1 MKQRLKWDDYIGIF
15 LLFASVFLLGVSVFL
30 SFSRDIWY
38 DELFSLGLAVQ
49 PLGELVSI
57 TARDVHPP
65 LYYMIVKLFLSLFG
79 TAGSAEYVVIAKL
92 TSVLPFFLCIVYA
105 ATKVR
110 KHFGLSC
117 AGLFAFLVLTM
128 PKLADYTVEVRMYGY
143 ALFFITA
150 GMLHAYEL
158 ACREDTGG
166 TGKKAYGNWAALT
179 LYAVGACYTHYF
191 ACVAACMIYL
201 YLLSVLIKEKRWREL
216 KAFFIS
222 GLCCVVCYLPWLGA
236 AVAMQ
241 VGQVKENYWIQ
252 PLSWRTIPGC
262 IKFIFQPSFAGE
274 KTNMALAVLLFLFY
288 GALPVLAGNGRD
300 VKSPEK
306 SRQAF
311 FSQGCMNVLAGIILF
326 GMLASVLLRP
336 VFVYRYMLPG
346 LGVFWLAFAIMTDRL
361 RERKFIFLPVVCVL
375 FVIGARNYRA
385 FYGEEMW
392 KRVQMEAAEV
402 ALAQMGKE
410 DIILYN
416 FDQTQAVLSYY
427 LDNDSYLWYGK
438 PEKLIQEMF
447 PANHALVEGEFSDE
461 TGIEALKNLLAQDKP
476 VWFFG
481 SGNARDEIMEKWS
494 RAGIRAQEKGS
505 VMVERYWFNIY
516 SLCADSNNENIG

>member
-1 MKQRLKWDDYIGIF
+1 MKQRLKWGDYLGIF
-15 LLFASVFLLGVSVFL
+15 LLLVSVFLLGISVFL
-30 SFSRDIWY
+30 CFSRDIWY
-38 DELFSLGLAVQ
+38 DELFSMGLAVR
-49 PLGELVSI
+49 PLGELISI

-65 LYYMIVKLFLSLFG
+65 LYYMIVKLFLALLG
-79 TAGSAEYVVIAKL
+79 TVGSADYVVIAKL
-92 TSVLPFFLCIVYA
+92 TSVLPFFLCIIYA

-117 AGLFAFLVLTM
+117 AGLFAFLILTM
-128 PKLADYTVEVRMYGY
+128 PKLADYMVEVRMYGY

-158 ACREDTGG
+158 ACGAGKDG
-166 TGKKAYGNWAALT
+166 TGSRRRYGSWAALT

-201 YLLSVLIKEKRWREL
+201 YLLAVLIKDKRWQEL

-222 GLCCVVCYLPWLGA
+222 GICCAACYLPWLA
-236 AVAMQ
+236 TAVTMQ

-274 KTNMALAVLLFLFY
+274 KVNMSLAVLLFLFY
-288 GALPVLAGNGRD
+288 GALPLLAGTGKD
-300 VKSPEK
+300 KKDPEK
-306 SRQAF
+306 EQQALF
-311 FSQGCMNVLAGIILF
+311 TQGCMNVLAGIILF
-326 GMLASVLLRP
+326 GMLASFLLRP
-336 VFVYRYMLPG
+336 IFVYRYMLPG
-346 LGVFWLAFAIMTDRL
+346 LGVFWLAFAIMTDKL
-361 RERKFIFLPVVCVL
+361 RDRKALFLPVVCVL

-392 KRVQMEAAEV
+392 KKVQMEAAEE
-402 ALAQMGKE
+402 ALSKVGKE
-410 DIILYN
+410 DSIIYN
-416 FDQTQAVLSYY
+416 FDQTQAVMSYY

-438 PEKLIQEMF
+438 PESLIQEMF
-447 PANHALVEGEFSDE
+447 PANHALVEGEFSDDA
-461 TGIEALKNLLAQDKP
+461 GIAALKNLLAEEKC

-481 SGNARDEIMEKWS
+481 SGNARDEIIEKWD
-494 RAGIRAQEKGS
+494 RAGIRAKEMGS

-516 SLCADSNNENIG
+516 RLSVV